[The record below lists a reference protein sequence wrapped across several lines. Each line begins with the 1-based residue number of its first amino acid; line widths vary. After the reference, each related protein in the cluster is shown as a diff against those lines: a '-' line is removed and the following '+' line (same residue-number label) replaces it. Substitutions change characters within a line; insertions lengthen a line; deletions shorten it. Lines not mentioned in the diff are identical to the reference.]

1 MQARR
6 MRNNWLTRQIHVLIR
21 HMKPSISPTRI
32 GILVFP
38 ACMPSCAVT
47 PHDVFVVANTL
58 LQNRPAFEATRFV
71 VQWVSVHG
79 GVVNVSSGMSFVTQA
94 CDLAQLD
101 ALFVPGIAHQR
112 VADLMASIAEMVEEQ
127 ALLLECM
134 RQDKLLATN
143 CSSSFLLA
151 STGQLSG
158 KRVTTSWWLASAFS
172 QLYPD
177 VTLVSDELL
186 VQDGALLTSGGVT
199 AALDLALSLVAHFAS
214 EELRQ
219 LTAKLLVTDSHRSS
233 QAPYIANALLQGEG
247 HALVERA
254 QRWLNRHMTQEW
266 QMAQLAQYC
275 HTSPRTLLRHFQKA
289 CGVSPILYMQQL
301 RVERAKT
308 LLETSLLSLEEITAQ
323 CGYLDVPSFS
333 KVFKRWAQLTPREF
347 RQRFALRR

>member
-1 MQARR
+1 MPGRR
-6 MRNNWLTRQIHVLIR
+6 LPNNWPNRQIRVLIR
-21 HMKPSISPTRI
+21 QMKPSISPTPTRI
-32 GILVFP
+32 GILIFP
-38 ACMPSCAVT
+38 TCMPSCAVT
-47 PHDVFVVANTL
+47 PHDVFTVANML
-58 LQNRPAFEATRFV
+58 LQSRPAFEAPPFA
-71 VQWVSVHG
+71 VQWLSARG
-79 GVVNVSSGMSFVTQA
+79 GVVNVQGGLSFATQA
-94 CDLAQLD
+94 CDIAQLD
-101 ALFVPGIAHQR
+101 VLMVPGIAHQR
-112 VADLMASIAEMVEEQ
+112 VSDLLASIGELAAEQ
-127 ALLLECM
+127 ALLVECL
-134 RQDKLLATN
+134 RQGKLLATN

-172 QLYPD
+172 QLYPEA
-177 VTLVSDELL
+177 LLASDELL
-186 VQDGALLTSGGVT
+186 VQDGGLVTSGGVT
-199 AALDLALSLVAHFAS
+199 AAIDLALWVVAHFAS

-247 HALVERA
+247 HAVIERA
-254 QRWLNRHMTQEW
+254 QRWLNQHMTQEW

-323 CGYLDVPSFS
+323 CGYADVPSFS
-333 KVFKRWAQLTPREF
+333 KIFKR
-347 RQRFALRR
+347 